1 MMRRRTIRTPE
12 KREVFC
18 AALGDGL
25 SVTAA
30 CRAAAIGRM
39 TAYEWRGAD
48 ADFARAWD
56 EAIEAGTDLLEDV
69 ALRRAQLGSDTLVI
83 FLLKARRPE
92 KFKDRAQIDKTETIN
107 VTVTVDDEQR
117 AKAMALLLAKQQRLA
132 PH

>member
-1 MMRRRTIRTPE
+1 MAMMRRRTIRTPE

-69 ALRRAQLGSDTLVI
+69 ALRRAFKGTTKPVYQKGERVGEVQEYSDTLMI

-92 KFKDRAQIDKTETIN
+92 K
-107 VTVTVDDEQR
+107 
-117 AKAMALLLAKQQRLA
+117 
-132 PH
+132 